1 MNHNGYPNPS
11 NRIKGEKANRFD
23 EFKQLDRQFEE
34 KVKAFHD
41 NREAEQE
48 TYREQLFM
56 IEKDLVQIYSKLS
69 RKRGLIFSY

>member
-1 MNHNGYPNPS
+1 MNHNKVSAFKAGS
-11 NRIKGEKANRFD
+11 EKANRFR
-23 EFKQLDRQFEE
+23 EFSDLNHQLEE

-56 IEKDLVQIYSKLS
+56 IEKDLVQIYLKLS
-69 RKRGLIFSY
+69 QKKGLIFSY